1 MKVKKV
7 LKLRKEVKEILITI
21 NLIFNIIMLYN
32 IASMVTSANI
42 KAIIWL
48 VIIPIV
54 TLLHGLVEDSIR

>member
-32 IASMVTSANI
+32 IANMVTNTNI
-42 KAIIWL
+42 KAVIWL

-54 TLLHGLVEDSIR
+54 TVLHGLVEDSIR